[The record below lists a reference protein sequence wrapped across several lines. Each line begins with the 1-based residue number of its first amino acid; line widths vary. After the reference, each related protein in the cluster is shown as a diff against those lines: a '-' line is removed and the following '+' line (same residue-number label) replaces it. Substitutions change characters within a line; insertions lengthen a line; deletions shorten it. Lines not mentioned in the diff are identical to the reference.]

1 MASEMEFAQAYDEML
16 RQKWVYIAKIS
27 TGVAIVAVLAGA
39 SLDYVVYN
47 SDFFPFLVL
56 RLLCGLYLTATL
68 FLYYS
73 RIGARHPRALTM
85 SWLVIIQIMISYMIF
100 KDQGAESPYYAGLN
114 LSILGLGMVMPA
126 TLLDVAFLGFMTIA
140 IYSASCLMHGLEHV
154 NYSILY
160 NNWYFISVT
169 ILIASMSVSINDR
182 ARVKEFKLAFK
193 LEQRNKELAELDRL
207 KSEFVANVTHELRTP
222 LTLILAPV
230 EDLLRSGEPLPDRI
244 SGALGVAR
252 SNALRLLKL
261 VNDLLD
267 VIRLEEGRTELER
280 EPLNIIALL
289 KGVVESMSH
298 LAEAREVNLSHR
310 LPPATYVVL
319 GDENAL
325 EKVFFNLLSNALK
338 FTPAKGR
345 IVVSTSEGDQ
355 EIVVR
360 VADTGIGIQSKD
372 LPFVFDRFKQ
382 ADASSTRAYAGT
394 GLGLALVKELTEAHG
409 GHVEVS
415 SKPGAGTTMS
425 VYLPLSDQA
434 VGGKPARVT
443 ASADDP
449 LAHIHRAAEQVSA
462 LPLESAELDMEEQD
476 LQDEDGRPLVAVVDD
491 EPDMRRYL
499 VEALRRDYRV
509 LQAADGEAGLELVR
523 GHRPAVAVL
532 DLMLPR
538 MDGATVCRHIKED
551 GATRATKVIVLT
563 ARMDESV
570 KLEVLKQG
578 AEDFLTK
585 PFSGVEVR
593 TRIRN
598 LVQTAALEKDLRDRN
613 QDLEQTLADLRRTE
627 SQLIQ
632 SEKLNALGSL
642 AAGLLHEI
650 NNPLNYALTAL
661 QVAKADP
668 ALSDNEDLT
677 DVLTDVDEGMQR
689 IRSIVGDLRAFA
701 YPSSNQQAEFDFD
714 QALKSALQFT
724 AHELRG
730 VEIEQELGESVE
742 VVGSRGHIVQVLVN
756 LLTNAAKSLNKVDDG
771 REPKV
776 RVAARA
782 SDDGRLL
789 VSVRDNGVGMT
800 QETLARIFDPFF
812 TTRDV
817 GEGMGLGLS
826 ICHTI
831 IKNHGGE
838 LKVHSEAGQGAE
850 FTFDLP
856 LASGS

>member
-1 MASEMEFAQAYDEML
+1 
-16 RQKWVYIAKIS
+16 
-27 TGVAIVAVLAGA
+27 
-39 SLDYVVYN
+39 VV
-47 SDFFPFLVL
+47 
-56 RLLCGLYLTATL
+56 
-68 FLYYS
+68 
-73 RIGARHPRALTM
+73 H
-85 SWLVIIQIMISYMIF
+85 
-100 KDQGAESPYYAGLN
+100 
-114 LSILGLGMVMPA
+114 
-126 TLLDVAFLGFMTIA
+126 
-140 IYSASCLMHGLEHV
+140 
-154 NYSILY
+154 
-160 NNWYFISVT
+160 
-169 ILIASMSVSINDR
+169 
-182 ARVKEFKLAFK
+182 
-193 LEQRNKELAELDRL
+193 
-207 KSEFVANVTHELRTP
+207 
-222 LTLILAPV
+222 
-230 EDLLRSGEPLPDRI
+230 
-244 SGALGVAR
+244 
-252 SNALRLLKL
+252 
-261 VNDLLD
+261 
-267 VIRLEEGRTELER
+267 
-280 EPLNIIALL
+280 
-289 KGVVESMSH
+289 
-298 LAEAREVNLSHR
+298 
-310 LPPATYVVL
+310 
-319 GDENAL
+319 
-325 EKVFFNLLSNALK
+325 
-338 FTPAKGR
+338 TPAR
-345 IVVSTSEGDQ
+345 APAST
-355 EIVVR
+355 
-360 VADTGIGIQSKD
+360 
-372 LPFVFDRFKQ
+372 
-382 ADASSTRAYAGT
+382 
-394 GLGLALVKELTEAHG
+394 
-409 GHVEVS
+409 
-415 SKPGAGTTMS
+415 
-425 VYLPLSDQA
+425 
-434 VGGKPARVT
+434 
-443 ASADDP
+443 DDP

-538 MDGATVCRHIKED
+538 MDGATVCRHIKEAE
-551 GATRATKVIVLT
+551 ATRATKVIVLT

-593 TRIRN
+593 TRIGN
-598 LVQTAALEKDLRDRN
+598 LVQTAALEKDLRSRN
-613 QDLEQTLADLRRTE
+613 RDLEQTLADLRRTE

-677 DVLTDVDEGMQR
+677 DVLADVDEGMQR

-701 YPSSNQQAEFDFD
+701 YPSSNQQADFDFE

-730 VEIEQELGESVE
+730 VEVEQALDESLDVI
-742 VVGSRGHIVQVLVN
+742 GSRGHIVQVLVN

-776 RVAARA
+776 RIAARA

-838 LKVHSEAGQGAE
+838 LRAHSEVGQGAE